1 MLDAKIIKFK
11 KNVKPSK
18 NFIRDLIVLNSKNP
32 RETSKRSIEK
42 LPNIAFN
49 APKKVCGK
57 GAMYRF
63 SSCSVK
69 K

>member
-11 KNVKPSK
+11 KSVNISK
-18 NFIRDLIVLNSKNP
+18 NFMRDLTVLNSKKP

-49 APKKVCGK
+49 VPKKVCGK
-57 GAMYRF
+57 GAM
-63 SSCSVK
+63 
-69 K
+69 